1 MGAVSPPPVGT
12 RQDSGG
18 GLEGEAPETSIIFC
32 SKVPKTVLKLVWFS
46 VEICHNTFFTIF
58 LFDTLHFYDSVKLL
72 VTVHVVSA
80 PNAKVQ
86 INSRT

>member
-1 MGAVSPPPVGT
+1 MGVLRAKP
-12 RQDSGG
+12 
-18 GLEGEAPETSIIFC
+18 PETSIIFY
-32 SKVPKTVLKLVWFS
+32 SKVPKTILKLVWFS
-46 VEICHNTFFTIF
+46 VEICHNTFFMIF

-86 INSRT
+86 IIAEHEEFWLFT